1 MISYLGRVAGDA
13 WAVCKGLW
21 VTLKTLVKP
30 SITVQYPT
38 EKLTP
43 EPMFRGVLLYD
54 VERCT
59 ACGLCVKACPS
70 ACISVQAQVNEA
82 GKRVPKAAWYAIDL
96 GRCNWCRMC
105 EESCPFKPKVVWHS
119 VDYELCFFSR
129 EEMVRC
135 WKPGFPLLGKVHDV
149 RKDAFVDPPAQIVI
163 QEVPARHDEKGPRW
177 D

>member
-1 MISYLGRVAGDA
+1 MTGYFHRIARDS
-13 WAVCKGLW
+13 WAVCKGMW
-21 VTLKTLVKP
+21 VTLRTLVKP

-59 ACGLCVKACPS
+59 ACGLCAKACPS
-70 ACISVQAQVNEA
+70 NCISLQNQVNEA
-82 GKRVPKAAWYAIDL
+82 GKRAPKAAWYAIDL
-96 GRCNWCRMC
+96 GRCSWCRLC

-119 VDYELCFFSR
+119 IDYELVFWSR
-129 EEMVRC
+129 DEMVRC
-135 WKPGFPLLGKVHDV
+135 WKPGTPLAGWVHDPK
-149 RKDAFVDPPAQIVI
+149 KDAFRDPSGQVVI
-163 QEVPARHDEKGPRW
+163 QEVPARHDEKGPKH